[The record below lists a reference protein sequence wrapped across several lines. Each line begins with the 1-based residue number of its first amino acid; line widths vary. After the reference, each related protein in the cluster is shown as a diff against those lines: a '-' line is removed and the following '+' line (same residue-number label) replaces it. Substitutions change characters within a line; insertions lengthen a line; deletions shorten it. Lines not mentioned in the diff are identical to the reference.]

1 MTGPLGSHKQIRLTV
16 DSDLYNTRVYSASY
30 YGIFATGDAFR

>member
-1 MTGPLGSHKQIRLTV
+1 MTGPLSSHKQIKLTV

-30 YGIFATGDAFR
+30 YGFFATGDAFR